1 MGTYVPACDVFYRL
15 EVFLPCAISQMK
27 ALLSPLAITSRL
39 PFLVISAWLSLTIA
53 TESRL
58 FKVSSCFPLFQVQAL
73 PFFSKPMCH
82 VPVFQKERFLIS
94 WLINCHSSS
103 VSIETRSPPWCLQTF
118 LFFCQLLPHFEKYV
132 PGIIEACVLAFYDK
146 ISK

>member
-1 MGTYVPACDVFYRL
+1 MENYSTREIFIKSVVGMYVPACDVPYRL

-39 PFLVISAWLSLTIA
+39 PFLVISAWLSLTVA
-53 TESRL
+53 TKSRL

-82 VPVFQKERFLIS
+82 APVFQKERFLIS
-94 WLINCHSSS
+94 WLKNCHSSS
-103 VSIETRSPPWCLQTF
+103 ISIETKSAPWCLQTF
-118 LFFCQLLPHFEKYV
+118 LLFC
-132 PGIIEACVLAFYDK
+132 
-146 ISK
+146 